1 MIVFYILLAIVI
13 LMLMILIHELGHY
26 VVGKMLGFK
35 ITEFSI
41 GFFKPIWQR
50 TNKKGEKISIR
61 ILPLGGYC
69 AFYGEDGLEEEEIDE
84 NGNKIKKVINK
95 DDPDFFTNKP
105 AWKRILVFIA
115 GVTFNFLSA
124 IIFSFILLVAFGYGN
139 CYTVTDVNPYFKEFY
154 QQGTGLYQ
162 IEKNDKIMQIDGQN
176 IDYVWKHTAENM
188 ITLENGNCYTLT
200 IKKAT
205 TGEIQEVE
213 VIIQTDYLAEFN
225 EETGNYEILTDEN
238 GNQLTTTG
246 IGFTIGL
253 SSTPLSFIDAL
264 AQCFSFTIGLVVMVV
279 QAFWSLITFQIP
291 LTEMAGTLTVI
302 STVASTVQESF
313 SALFIYLPLIA
324 ANLAVFNI
332 LPLPALDGGHVVFTA
347 IEWARG
353 KPINR
358 NVEAIIHAVGLI
370 ALLAFVLLLDI
381 IHFLG

>member
-1 MIVFYILLAIVI
+1 MIVFYILLAIVV

-84 NGNKIKKVINK
+84 KGNKIKKEINK

-139 CYTVTDVNPYFKEFY
+139 CYTVTDVNPYFKDFY

-264 AQCFSFTIGLVVMVV
+264 AQCFSFMIGLVVMVV

>member
-1 MIVFYILLAIVI
+1 MIVFYILLAIVV

-84 NGNKIKKVINK
+84 KGNKIKKEINK

-253 SSTPLSFIDAL
+253 SR
-264 AQCFSFTIGLVVMVV
+264 IGLVVMVV